1 MKEFA
6 SRSLSIAAVLLA
18 LVFAPES
25 LAVTCSGAGRGVT
38 LASSPLA
45 FGNYTVLAQSTA
57 NQVVTLTCASTVV
70 NEGAVSWRLQLT
82 VGSTSGAGGLANRTM
97 FNGTNALLY
106 NIYTAGGFT
115 TIWGNTSATSVT
127 GSFNFVGPSGTTL
140 SAVVTGFGR
149 ITANQDLATG
159 NYSTTTTL
167 QAQARVPNASGGTTY
182 NSPAFNVT
190 AVIPANCLI
199 DSAGDIPFGAY
210 DPTSGSNVDV
220 RSNLVAR
227 CTRTTPYTI
236 ALSQG
241 GGASFSPR
249 KMASAGANT
258 DQLNYNLFT
267 SAAYATVW
275 GDGTSG
281 TSTQGGTG
289 AGILAA
295 EAVTRSIYGRLFA
308 SQDVSTDTY
317 SDTITVTVTY

>member
-1 MKEFA
+1 MKVSVPRA
-6 SRSLSIAAVLLA
+6 LSIAAVLLA
-18 LVFAPES
+18 LVFAPAS
-25 LAVTCSGAGRGVT
+25 LAVTCAGAGRGVT

-45 FGNYTVLAQSTA
+45 FGDYTVLAQSTA
-57 NQVVTLTCASTVV
+57 NQVVTLTCASTAV
-70 NEGAVSWRLQLT
+70 NEGVVTWRLQLT

-97 FNGTNALLY
+97 FKGTNALLY
-106 NIYTAGGFT
+106 NIYTTAGFA
-115 TIWGNTSATSVT
+115 TIWGNTGPTSFT
-127 GSFNFVGPSGTTL
+127 GSFNFVGPSGTTQ

-149 ITANQDLATG
+149 IVANQDLDAG

-167 QAQARVPNASGGTTY
+167 QAQARVPNAGGGTTY
-182 NSPAFNVT
+182 NSPTFNVT

-199 DSAGDIPFGAY
+199 DSAGDMAFGAY
-210 DPTSGSNVDV
+210 DPASVSNVDLS
-220 RSNLVAR
+220 SNLVAR

-258 DQLNYNLFT
+258 DQLDYNLFT
-267 SAAYATVW
+267 TAAYATIW
-275 GDGTSG
+275 GDGTGG

-295 EAVTRSIYGRLFA
+295 AAVTRGIYGRLFA

-317 SDTITVTVTY
+317 SDTITVTMTY